1 MLAINIISTL
11 KKVPSLSNMP
21 DNVITAIIAAA
32 AVMAALLLFIAAY
45 FIFDYTQGE
54 QEENKSP
61 DSHKLIMDLQKNLI
75 DEMKGTSQQNKLM
88 INLTIVFILITV
100 IGIIVGIMGPER
112 TMNAIGPSVSKAFG
126 GLGKVFNR

>member
-1 MLAINIISTL
+1 
-11 KKVPSLSNMP
+11 MP
-21 DNVITAIIAAA
+21 DKVIMAIVAAAA
-32 AVMAALLLFIAAY
+32 AVAALLLFIAAY
-45 FIFDYTQGE
+45 FIFDYIQVE

-88 INLTIVFILITV
+88 INLTIVFIVITV

-112 TMNAIGPSVSKAFG
+112 SIKAMGQLGSSIGPSFSRAFG
-126 GLGKVFNR
+126 GLGKVFSR